1 MGSISVSAVSK
12 RFETGDVDVTALDAV
27 DMQVRDQEFVTLV
40 GASGCGK
47 STLLNLIAGFET
59 PSSGQVVVDGGPVR
73 GPGPDRGVVFQQTAL
88 FPWLTVEQNIAFGLS
103 LRANRD
109 KGEATPIV
117 ERLLERTGLAAFR
130 KRRPA
135 ELSGGMRQR
144 AAIASVLAID
154 PSTLLMDEPFGAL
167 DALTRSIM
175 QDFLL
180 ELWEARR
187 KTVVLVTH
195 DIDEA
200 IYLADRTIV
209 MTAHPGRISE
219 VIEVDLPRPRRY
231 EMRSTAAFIRLR
243 DHVTQIV
250 RAEAMKGT
258 APLDATAASS
268 AMPDS
273 AMTAT
278 MNAHTK

>member
-1 MGSISVSAVSK
+1 VGRISITSVTK
-12 RFETGDVDVTALDAV
+12 RFETGASVVTALDGVNLDVQDKAII
-27 DMQVRDQEFVTLV
+27 TLV

-59 PSSGQVVVDGGPVR
+59 PTAGQVLVDGEPVK

-88 FPWLTVEQNIAFGLS
+88 FPWLSVEGNIGFGLT
-103 LRANRD
+103 LRANHGKADRQQV
-109 KGEATPIV
+109 V
-117 ERLLERTGLAAFR
+117 ERMLRRTGLLAFR
-130 KRRPA
+130 ERHPA

-144 AAIASVLAID
+144 AAIASVLAIN

-167 DALTRSIM
+167 DSLTRSIM

-180 ELWEARR
+180 EIWEEQR

-200 IYLADRTIV
+200 IYLADKTVV
-209 MTAHPGRISE
+209 MTAHPGRICE
-219 VIEVDLPRPRRY
+219 VIDVNLPRPRRY
-231 EMRSTAAFIRLR
+231 DMRSEPSFIALR

-250 RAEAMKGT
+250 RTEAIKDT
-258 APLDATAASS
+258 AVAAVG
-268 AMPDS
+268 
-273 AMTAT
+273 
-278 MNAHTK
+278 

>member
-1 MGSISVSAVSK
+1 MGSISVRAVSK
-12 RFETGDVDVTALDAV
+12 RFETGDVDVTALEAV
-27 DMQVRDQEFVTLV
+27 DLQVRDQEFVTLV

-47 STLLNLIAGFET
+47 STLLNLVAGFET
-59 PSSGQVVVDGGPVR
+59 PSSGEVLVDGAPVR

-88 FPWLTVEQNIAFGLS
+88 FPWLTVEENIAFGLS
-103 LRANRD
+103 LRANRG
-109 KGEATPIV
+109 KGEVKPIV

-130 KRRPA
+130 TRRPA

-200 IYLADRTIV
+200 IYLADRTII
-209 MTAHPGRISE
+209 MTAHPGRICE
-219 VIEVDLPRPRRY
+219 AIEVDLPRPRRY
-231 EMRSTAAFIRLR
+231 EMRSSAAFIRLR

-250 RAEAMKGT
+250 RAEALKGT
-258 APLDATAASS
+258 APLGAPASPALVPSMTQS
-268 AMPDS
+268 AQ
-273 AMTAT
+273 
-278 MNAHTK
+278 N

>member
-1 MGSISVSAVSK
+1 VGRISLTSVTK
-12 RFETGDVDVTALDAV
+12 RFETGASAVTALADV
-27 DMQVRDQEFVTLV
+27 NLDVRDQDIITLV

-59 PSSGQVVVDGGPVR
+59 PTTGQVLVDGQSVK

-88 FPWLTVEQNIAFGLS
+88 FPWLSVEDNIGFGLT
-103 LRANRD
+103 LRANHGKADRQQV
-109 KGEATPIV
+109 V
-117 ERLLERTGLAAFR
+117 ERMLQRTGLLAFR
-130 KRRPA
+130 ERHPA

-144 AAIASVLAID
+144 AAIASVLAIN

-167 DALTRSIM
+167 DSLTRSIM

-180 ELWEARR
+180 EIWEEQR

-200 IYLADRTIV
+200 IYLADKTVV

-219 VIEVDLPRPRRY
+219 VIDVDLPRPRRY
-231 EMRSTAAFIRLR
+231 EMRSETPFIALR
-243 DHVTQIV
+243 DHVTEIV
-250 RAEAMKGT
+250 RTEAIKNT
-258 APLDATAASS
+258 AIA
-268 AMPDS
+268 
-273 AMTAT
+273 
-278 MNAHTK
+278 